1 MASRAAPAVEVPED
15 GLLVFVVE
23 HEVDPGEWQPAGWF
37 REFPVAMQLACAF
50 ERARVRLVAL

>member
-1 MASRAAPAVEVPED
+1 MASRAAPAVDRPED

-23 HEVDPGEWQPAGWF
+23 HEVGPEEWEPAGWF

-50 ERARVRLVAL
+50 ERARVRLVSL